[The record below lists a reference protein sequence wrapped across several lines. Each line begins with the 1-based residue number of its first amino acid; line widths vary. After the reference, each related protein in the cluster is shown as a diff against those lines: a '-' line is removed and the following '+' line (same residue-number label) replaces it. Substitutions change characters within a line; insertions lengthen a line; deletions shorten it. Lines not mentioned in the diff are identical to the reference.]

1 MKKNTHII
9 ICLAIVLFTGCG
21 KNKTTI
27 SGKIEEPVVGEYLF
41 LDEIKESNIETV
53 DSVKLDETGKF
64 SFQINIQMPVFY
76 IIRLSEGNFFTL
88 LAEPGD
94 KIELTAKYGS
104 LNEPLSLKGSAGT
117 SKMIEYN
124 KALKGTIEKLRGLY
138 DIYSQNVDSPEI
150 EKVIQTIDSTS
161 KSYLSEINKY
171 TKNFID
177 DNTGSLITLVALYQ
191 QIAPRQYVLDP
202 VKDIKYFIKVDST
215 LFSKYPESGPVK
227 VLHEQVAAL
236 VESVNKL
243 QGLAPTLTIG
253 SEAPEITLPSPDGK
267 MISLSSTRGNIV
279 LLDFWAAWC
288 TPCRQENPNLVK
300 AYEMYKD
307 KGFQIFQVSLDR
319 TREAWLKGIQE
330 DNLGKWIHVSD
341 LKYWDSAVVPLY
353 GIESIPHNLL
363 LDREGKIIAIDLRG
377 ERLHETL
384 AEVFE

>member
-1 MKKNTHII
+1 MKKNVYII
-9 ICLAIVLFTGCG
+9 ICLAFGVLIACG

-27 SGKIEEPVVGEYLF
+27 SGKILEPVVGEYLF
-41 LDEIKESNIETV
+41 LEEIKESNIETV
-53 DSVKLDETGKF
+53 DSIKLDETGKF
-64 SFQINIQMPVFY
+64 SFQVNIRMPVFY
-76 IIRLSEGNFFTL
+76 LLRLSEGNFFTL

-94 KIELTAKYGS
+94 KIELTANYGS
-104 LNEPLSLKGSAGT
+104 LNEPISVKGSVGT

-124 KALKGTIEKLRGLY
+124 KALKSTIEKLMGLY
-138 DIYSQNVDSPEI
+138 DIYSQNVGSPDI

-161 KSYLSEINKY
+161 RVYLSEINKY

-177 DNTGSLITLVALYQ
+177 NNSGSLITLVALYQ

-215 LFSKYPESGPVK
+215 LFGKYPESGPVK
-227 VLHEQVAAL
+227 ALHEQVAAL
-236 VESVNKL
+236 IESVRMSQANTPL
-243 QGLAPTLTIG
+243 LTIG

-307 KGFQIFQVSLDR
+307 KGFQIFQVSLDG
-319 TREAWLKGIQE
+319 TREAWIKGIQE

-341 LKYWDSAVVPLY
+341 LKYWNSEVVPLY

-363 LDREGKIIAIDLRG
+363 LDREGKIIAMDLRG
-377 ERLHETL
+377 ERLHEKL
-384 AEVFE
+384 AEVFK